1 MKSGFRKIS
10 GQHVVVEAGDSAG
23 QAALHL
29 ARYASSVTMLV
40 RNAALG
46 ASMSDHIVTATLRHA
61 HYPRPAAHRSDR
73 RRRRRRT
80 GIAGRSPPARR
91 RAPRR
96 PCPSAVR
103 PDRGRAA
110 HGLARRPHRAR
121 RPGLCTDRG
130 TCSAG
135 ACRRVG
141 RCSAPPLLL
150 TPASPGSSP
159 PRRPPSVDQTG
170 GRRRRRRRHRGPTRP
185 RIPRR
190 GPLRC
195 TPEAGDAAVTCRG
208 GPHAARRAAGACPSP
223 AAPRRPGGTTRRAE
237 TGLVPTGR
245 RDPPAR

>member
-1 MKSGFRKIS
+1 
-10 GQHVVVEAGDSAG
+10 
-23 QAALHL
+23 
-29 ARYASSVTMLV
+29 MLV
-40 RNAALG
+40 RDAALG
-46 ASMSDHIVTATLRHA
+46 ARTADHLVTATLRHA
-61 HYPRPAAHRSDR
+61 HHPRSAGRRSNR
-73 RRRRRRT
+73 RRRRRR
-80 GIAGRSPPARR
+80 AGVGDGSRLGRR

-103 PDRGRAA
+103 PDRGRAQD
-110 HGLARRPHRAR
+110 GLARRPHRAR
-121 RPGLCTDRG
+121 RRGLCPDRG

-141 RCSAPPLLL
+141 RCSAP
-150 TPASPGSSP
+150 AAAGNQH
-159 PRRPPSVDQTG
+159 PRGLRRRRCPPSVDQTG

>member
-1 MKSGFRKIS
+1 
-10 GQHVVVEAGDSAG
+10 
-23 QAALHL
+23 
-29 ARYASSVTMLV
+29 MLV
-40 RNAALG
+40 RDAALG
-46 ASMSDHIVTATLRHA
+46 ARTADHLVTATLRHA
-61 HYPRPAAHRSDR
+61 HHPRSAGRRSNR
-73 RRRRRRT
+73 RRRRRR
-80 GIAGRSPPARR
+80 AGVGDRSRPGRR

-96 PCPSAVR
+96 PRLSAVR

-195 TPEAGDAAVTCRG
+195 TPEAGDAGCHVPRWTACCSPSGGCLPEPRG
-208 GPHAARRAAGACPSP
+208 SS
-223 AAPRRPGGTTRRAE
+223 TTRRDNAA
-237 TGLVPTGR
+237 GR
-245 RDPPAR
+245 DRVGTNRSP